1 MSTARFNSLL
11 PLLTTSYSIFPTHI
25 NRRSCNLCCSPHAS
39 TTIDAP
45 QHKTESLIV
54 EEINQKK
61 SAKLMGS
68 ASLLQGA
75 TSLDPRD
82 QTTQDTESLCK
93 ITPTLFYCT
102 RANASI
108 TKTWPLNNFDTPDW
122 SVFHPTESRF
132 VSAVFRLFPSIDRK
146 KQAIEVFLTPVVLQP
161 YQNMFYF
168 IGAHFLSLLNMHRPM
183 EI

>member
-1 MSTARFNSLL
+1 MSTTRFNSLL

-68 ASLLQGA
+68 ASLQGLQGA

-93 ITPTLFYCT
+93 NASTLFYCT
-102 RANASI
+102 RAYVFI
-108 TKTWPLNNFDTPDW
+108 TKTWSLNSFDTPDW
-122 SVFHPTESRF
+122 SVFHSAESQF
-132 VSAVFRLFPSIDRK
+132 LSAVFRLFPSIDRK

-168 IGAHFLSLLNMHRPM
+168 IGTHFLSL
-183 EI
+183 